1 MPMTNFEVLDDLA
14 ACFRAQNELLRPW
27 EDHPFWSDASLEEG
41 SVRRRIKVVTNTDW
55 HEDRRLEL
63 VAFEAA
69 NGTELVEFW
78 QNEGV
83 FVNLLSMAEGRR
95 PAVDDLLDRHGA
107 TQQERST
114 VARLIPASLAAD
126 GVFRTELAAV

>member
-1 MPMTNFEVLDDLA
+1 
-14 ACFRAQNELLRPW
+14 
-27 EDHPFWSDASLEEG
+27 
-41 SVRRRIKVVTNTDW
+41 
-55 HEDRRLEL
+55 
-63 VAFEAA
+63 
-69 NGTELVEFW
+69 
-78 QNEGV
+78 V

-107 TQQERST
+107 TQRERST